1 MSAQSKRVLDQYKNT
16 RLDYRLL
23 WTGRDTLAV
32 HFGYYDAGVRNH
44 AESLQRMNEVLA
56 DAVQISNR
64 DTVLD
69 AGCGYGGSSIWLSKH
84 RGCQMEV
91 LHAR

>member
-1 MSAQSKRVLDQYKNT
+1 MSAQSNRVLDYYKNT

-44 AESLQRMNEVLA
+44 AKSLQRMNEVLA
-56 DAVQISNR
+56 DAVQISKPQLV
-64 DTVLD
+64 TPHEYL
-69 AGCGYGGSSIWLSKH
+69 
-84 RGCQMEV
+84 EV